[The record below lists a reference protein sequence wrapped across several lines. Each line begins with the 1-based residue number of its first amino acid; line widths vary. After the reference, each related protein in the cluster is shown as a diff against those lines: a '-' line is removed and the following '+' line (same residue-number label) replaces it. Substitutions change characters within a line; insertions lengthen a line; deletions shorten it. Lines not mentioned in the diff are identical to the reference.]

1 MTGKPEYYDG
11 FELVTEVGAAGIAPY
26 IPMLSAINHS
36 SLKVPGTQKIND
48 FSTPSSNKNVKYTP
62 KESEIETYNRV
73 KEMYKGDSSIKVTP
87 QVSYKDS
94 DISKYGAKGS
104 VRPELS
110 VEKNG
115 TVFETYEV
123 KNYDQKNYSSMTSSI
138 GKQAIQRANN
148 LPETAVQK
156 IVIDV
161 RGQNVTPEMRE
172 KVINDII
179 RKSNNIIDKNNIMF
193 ME

>member
-1 MTGKPEYYDG
+1 
-11 FELVTEVGAAGIAPY
+11 
-26 IPMLSAINHS
+26 
-36 SLKVPGTQKIND
+36 
-48 FSTPSSNKNVKYTP
+48 
-62 KESEIETYNRV
+62 
-73 KEMYKGDSSIKVTP
+73 
-87 QVSYKDS
+87 
-94 DISKYGAKGS
+94 
-104 VRPELS
+104 
-110 VEKNG
+110 
-115 TVFETYEV
+115 
-123 KNYDQKNYSSMTSSI
+123 MTSSI

-172 KVINDII
+172 KVIDDII